1 MGIRDLLWDY
11 PIGVSSFVRRFS
23 LLFVILAGA
32 VIALLFITT
41 LMESIGGHQAKLLFR
56 NTLRY
61 GVVGQFVAINPI
73 EVGASEP
80 EQVLAKLLYN
90 SLIANDGSGRF
101 YPELAETWGIS
112 PDGKEYT
119 FYLRK
124 GVKWHDGYEFTAK
137 DVATTF
143 ELMKSGDTE
152 TTFGSLAKEV
162 EVSVQGLYKVAFTL
176 KQVNATFLELLL
188 TPILPDHLYAN
199 LSYSRV
205 VELGDSISSVGTGPY
220 RLDRQ
225 DGQVLILK
233 ANQQYFKGTAKIPE
247 IVIEVFPT
255 YSLAEKAFLGGEVHA
270 ISPIEVRDI
279 SRLERVAKT
288 SSRVVIQP
296 IVEAN
301 NTRMLLFNVQK
312 ASTYLGKN
320 LVIRQAVMKSI
331 DREQLVSLFP
341 GSELAFGPLSKTS
354 LMYSP
359 TVETITGLSMNDANS
374 LLEKDGWHY
383 PYSGA
388 SYRTKGDIE
397 LKITLTYLDTETNS
411 EIAQNLRKQLLAE
424 GINLLFNKVSEDVL
438 LQQVLPQKEFELLL
452 FEIHT
457 GVDPDQYGLW
467 HSSQTNFPALN
478 LSEYNSSEVD
488 TLLERG
494 RLQTNLDK
502 RTEIY
507 KQFQERLTTDAVAI
521 FLYHPAFYEVY
532 FDIIDR
538 KVPLTVSSST
548 DRFTGVNTW
557 TLMPG
562 WRNWQT
568 R

>member
-1 MGIRDLLWDY
+1 
-11 PIGVSSFVRRFS
+11 
-23 LLFVILAGA
+23 
-32 VIALLFITT
+32 
-41 LMESIGGHQAKLLFR
+41 
-56 NTLRY
+56 
-61 GVVGQFVAINPI
+61 
-73 EVGASEP
+73 
-80 EQVLAKLLYN
+80 
-90 SLIANDGSGRF
+90 
-101 YPELAETWGIS
+101 
-112 PDGKEYT
+112 
-119 FYLRK
+119 
-124 GVKWHDGYEFTAK
+124 
-137 DVATTF
+137 
-143 ELMKSGDTE
+143 
-152 TTFGSLAKEV
+152 
-162 EVSVQGLYKVAFTL
+162 
-176 KQVNATFLELLL
+176 
-188 TPILPDHLYAN
+188 
-199 LSYSRV
+199 
-205 VELGDSISSVGTGPY
+205 
-220 RLDRQ
+220 
-225 DGQVLILK
+225 
-233 ANQQYFKGTAKIPE
+233 
-247 IVIEVFPT
+247 
-255 YSLAEKAFLGGEVHA
+255 
-270 ISPIEVRDI
+270 
-279 SRLERVAKT
+279 
-288 SSRVVIQP
+288 
-296 IVEAN
+296 
-301 NTRMLLFNVQK
+301 
-312 ASTYLGKN
+312 
-320 LVIRQAVMKSI
+320 
-331 DREQLVSLFP
+331 
-341 GSELAFGPLSKTS
+341 
-354 LMYSP
+354 
-359 TVETITGLSMNDANS
+359 
-374 LLEKDGWHY
+374 
-383 PYSGA
+383 GA